1 MAIRRILVP
10 VDFSSASLQALEY
23 ASEFRRPHKAELIVL
38 HAVEPIY
45 FAAMDGFYGAGF
57 DASIVY
63 QEMDRAAREQLARL
77 AAKLRMRRID
87 ARVLHTVGPAHQVIV
102 DAAKKLKADLIIMS
116 THGRTGLAHV
126 FMGSVAERVVRSAP
140 CPVLTTHPRP
150 APQRRARS
158 RGAAAPRAAHQRR

>member
-23 ASEFRRPHKAELIVL
+23 ASEFRRPYKAELIVL

-45 FAAMDGFYGAGF
+45 FGAVDGFYGGGF
-57 DASIVY
+57 DASVVY
-63 QEMDRAAREQLARL
+63 REMERAAREQLAGL
-77 AAKLRMRRID
+77 ATTLRRRRID
-87 ARVLHTVGPAHQVIV
+87 VRVLHAVGPASQVIV
-102 DAAKKLKADLIIMS
+102 DAAKKLDADLIIMS

-140 CPVLTTHPRP
+140 CPVLTRHPDP
-150 APQRRARS
+150 DAQRRPRS
-158 RGAAAPRAAHQRR
+158 LDAATPRTAHQA